1 VAARR
6 RGTPAGALAGVLATA
21 VALGACT
28 GPARET
34 EDAGPTSVTVAWGQ
48 PFTSYNDEVTGST
61 SADAALR
68 SLTRASFASRDA
80 DGELRLDPAFG
91 SAEVL
96 GEDPLRVRYAVA
108 DGVTWSDGVPVDA
121 VDLLLDWAAGSGALN
136 SAGVRA
142 RPGPDAVFF
151 DGEVGSGLAQAS
163 AVPEVSE
170 DRTALTLTF
179 DAPVADW
186 QTALGAALPAHVVAR
201 EALGTAAPQAA
212 KDAVL
217 AAVEEGDAAALAPL
231 SRTWTTGFALPAEG
245 VAGEEAAQRFPSTG
259 PFAVREAGPERV
271 VLERV
276 REQGDGE
283 QGNGEQGFDELV
295 LRHVPDAR
303 AAVEAL
309 AAGEV
314 DVVSPPPTAEV
325 LAALEDLDGVRAAAS
340 PGDTAEL
347 LLLRTADSRNPG
359 VFADQ
364 RVRQA
369 FLRVVPRQEVV
380 DELVAPLEPD
390 AQVRDSHL
398 LGPADP
404 GYEEVVAANGSADYR
419 EVDVAGARAL
429 LAQAGVSAPEVCVL
443 HDPDNPRRTEELAL
457 LQDSAAQAGFRV
469 TDCGTPDWTARLSQP
484 GAWDAVLLS
493 GRSTGDPGD
502 ARAVYATGG
511 GANATGY
518 SDPTADGL
526 FAELAGAL
534 DDGRRRELVAGLDAA
549 LWQGAPGVPL
559 YQSPSLTAWSEQ
571 VVGIVPS
578 ALPAGVLWN
587 AQEWRPAG

>member
-1 VAARR
+1 MAARR
-6 RGTPAGALAGVLATA
+6 RGTPAGALASVLATA
-21 VALGACT
+21 AVLGACT
-28 GPARET
+28 GPAQDA
-34 EDAGPTSVTVAWGQ
+34 EDAGPTSVTVAWDQ
-48 PFTSYNDEVTGST
+48 PFTSYNDEVSGST

-91 SAEVL
+91 SAEVV

-108 DGVTWSDGVPVDA
+108 EGAAWSDGVPVDA

-136 SAGVRA
+136 TPGVRA
-142 RPGPDAVFF
+142 QPGPDAVFF

-170 DRTALTLTF
+170 DRTALTVTF

-201 EALGTAAPQAA
+201 EALGATDPLAA

-217 AAVEEGDAAALAPL
+217 AAVEQGDAAALAPL
-231 SRTWTTGFALPAEG
+231 SRSWTTGFALPAEG
-245 VAGEEAAQRFPSTG
+245 VGAEEAAARFPSSG
-259 PFAVREAGPERV
+259 PFAVREAGPDRV
-271 VLERV
+271 VLDRV
-276 REQGDGE
+276 RGQQDGE
-283 QGNGEQGFDELV
+283 EGFDELV
-295 LRHVPDAR
+295 LRHVPDAQ

-325 LAALEDLDGVRAAAS
+325 LAALEDLDGVRATAS

-347 LLLRTADSRNPG
+347 LLLRTTDSRNPG

-404 GYEEVVAANGSADYR
+404 GYEEVVAANGSADHR

-429 LAQAGVSAPEVCVL
+429 LAQAGVTAPEVCVL

-457 LQDSAAQAGFRV
+457 LQESAAQAGFRV
-469 TDCGTPDWTARLSQP
+469 TDCGAPDWTARLSQP

-502 ARAVYATGG
+502 ARALYATGG
-511 GANATGY
+511 GANRTGY
-518 SDPTADGL
+518 SDPTVDGL

-534 DDGRRRELVAGLDAA
+534 DDGRRREVVTALDAA

-571 VVGIVPS
+571 VGGVVPS

-587 AQEWRPAG
+587 AQEWRPAS